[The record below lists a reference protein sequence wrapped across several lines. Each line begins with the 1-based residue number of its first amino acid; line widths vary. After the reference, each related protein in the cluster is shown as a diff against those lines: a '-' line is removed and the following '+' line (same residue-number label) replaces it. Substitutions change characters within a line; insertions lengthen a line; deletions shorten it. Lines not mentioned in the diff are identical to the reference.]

1 VVGVFEAHAN
11 LCIAMKPEQRKFLQ
25 GRLQRAVA
33 EQPEFE
39 HLKLLLLRFGGDFIV
54 APNKLDQDVPR
65 LLKYGFLM
73 NGPITFD
80 EMKSSM
86 CHQNVAAVWKFQ
98 RPRIV
103 SIATGYALSED
114 GLWRQH
120 SWGVL
125 REGLLETTA
134 GRMRYFGISL
144 SSSKADHFAACNP
157 YPAKDPQA
165 VSGTLG

>member
-1 VVGVFEAHAN
+1 
-11 LCIAMKPEQRKFLQ
+11 MTPEQRKFLQ
-25 GRLQRAVA
+25 YRLQKAVA

-65 LLKYGFLM
+65 LLESGFLM
-73 NGPITFD
+73 NGPITLKK
-80 EMKSSM
+80 MNSSM
-86 CHQNVAAVWKFQ
+86 CHQNIAAIWKFQ
-98 RPRIV
+98 RPGIV

-125 REGLLETTA
+125 QEGLLETTE
-134 GRMRYFGISL
+134 GRTRYFGVL
-144 SSSKADHFAACNP
+144 LGSSEADHFAECNP
-157 YPAKDPQA
+157 YPAKDHQA
-165 VSGTLG
+165 IIDAPG